1 MRSLSLRS
9 TRRSHHFFPFLLC
22 PSLCSAYARLILLSR
37 LRSLHRDARIWRSEY
52 ALLCVQ

>member
-37 LRSLHRDARIWRSEY
+37 LRSLHRDTRIWRSEY